1 MTNLEDRFGAGER
14 QRALLHAAE
23 GVRRGRLR
31 RWSCCWVCNRW
42 MRVLSGV
49 VDLGRSSGAVS
60 IRVAVGVPAGEFGP
74 AAPTT
79 PGRCAGMQSAR
90 GAAPHVPERKWPAR
104 SSRARSASTHHR
116 GSRSGAGWQSAS
128 DSMRGPPAIL
138 TPTVAS
144 ADPPPAPGSR
154 AHPGR
159 STHRTAGLHIL
170 AQPVFGGE
178 LADLWTTRLPF
189 SLPLRDDGPIVQR
202 AAAGR
207 RVAAQL
213 PGSPSVR
220 RSRSAALR
228 EIAICRA

>member
-1 MTNLEDRFGAGER
+1 VLALQLSRNTGQAGRPPDARYLANSLTVVQLALMTNLEDRFGAGER

-159 STHRTAGLHIL
+159 STHRTAGPAH
-170 AQPVFGGE
+170 
-178 LADLWTTRLPF
+178 T
-189 SLPLRDDGPIVQR
+189 R
-202 AAAGR
+202 AAGLWR
-207 RVAAQL
+207 RA
-213 PGSPSVR
+213 
-220 RSRSAALR
+220 
-228 EIAICRA
+228 C

>member
-1 MTNLEDRFGAGER
+1 MCSLSSYPGIRDKRGRPTDARYLANSLTVVQLALMTNLEDRFGAGER

-90 GAAPHVPERKWPAR
+90 GAAPHVPDVNGLLDRLVRDP
-104 SSRARSASTHHR
+104 HR
-116 GSRSGAGWQSAS
+116 LIIGEVDPELVGNLLR
-128 DSMRGPPAIL
+128 
-138 TPTVAS
+138 TPCVA
-144 ADPPPAPGSR
+144 
-154 AHPGR
+154 H
-159 STHRTAGLHIL
+159 
-170 AQPVFGGE
+170 
-178 LADLWTTRLPF
+178 
-189 SLPLRDDGPIVQR
+189 
-202 AAAGR
+202 
-207 RVAAQL
+207 
-213 PGSPSVR
+213 R
-220 RSRSAALR
+220 RS
-228 EIAICRA
+228 